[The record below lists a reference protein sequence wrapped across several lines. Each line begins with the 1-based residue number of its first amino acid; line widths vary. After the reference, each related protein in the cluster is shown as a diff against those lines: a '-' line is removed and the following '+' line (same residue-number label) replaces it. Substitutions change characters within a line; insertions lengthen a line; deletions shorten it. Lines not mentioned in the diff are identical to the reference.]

1 MRQLRDDTFA
11 RRNPDGHLRRGSV
24 LSFFSLIL
32 ISAGL
37 LVLSRLDHSLVR
49 AARAGLNE
57 MLAPAVETAMV
68 PFAPIHQL
76 TQKARGYF
84 ELHDE
89 LQRLR
94 AENQKLQ
101 GWEWRAKDLERRNSE
116 LDQLA
121 RVAPETGLKFVT
133 GRVIADAS
141 GPFVRTALIG
151 AGHEAGLKSG
161 LPVINADGLVG
172 RLVASGRRASR
183 ILLLTDLNSRVPVQ
197 IGTRGDR
204 AIMIGDN
211 GPLPKL
217 AYTPANVKIDT
228 GEDVYTSGSGG
239 LFPRGLRI
247 GVVVDTGDALRVELN
262 VRFEQLDYVS
272 VLLHDAPGFDLV
284 EDERT
289 IDPVGRPSPSVI
301 RRAAAQAVQGGSD
314 GR

>member
-1 MRQLRDDTFA
+1 MSQLADDTFA
-11 RRNPDGHLRRGSV
+11 RRNPEAKLRRSPV
-24 LSFFSLIL
+24 LSFFGFIL
-32 ISAGL
+32 LSVGL

-49 AARAGLNE
+49 LSRTYLNE
-57 MLAPAVETAMV
+57 MLTPAVETAMV
-68 PFAPIHQL
+68 PFAPFQSVSRKVR
-76 TQKARGYF
+76 TYF

-89 LQRLR
+89 LERLK

-101 GWEWRAKDLERRNSE
+101 GWEWRAKDLERRNAE

-121 RVAPETGLKFVT
+121 KVAPEPGLKFVT

-151 AGHEAGLKSG
+151 AGRENGLKSG

-172 RLVASGRRASR
+172 RVVASGRRASR

-197 IGTRGDR
+197 IGSRGER

-217 AYTPANVKIDT
+217 SYTPANIKIET
-228 GEDVYTSGSGG
+228 GEDVYTSGQGG

-247 GVVVDTGDALRVELN
+247 GVVIDTGDALRVELN
-262 VRFEQLDYVS
+262 VRLDQLDYVS
-272 VLLHDAPGFDLV
+272 ILLSDAPGFDLV

-289 IDPVGRPSPSVI
+289 IEPVGPKSRSVI
-301 RRAAAQAVQGGSD
+301 RRAAAQGLTE